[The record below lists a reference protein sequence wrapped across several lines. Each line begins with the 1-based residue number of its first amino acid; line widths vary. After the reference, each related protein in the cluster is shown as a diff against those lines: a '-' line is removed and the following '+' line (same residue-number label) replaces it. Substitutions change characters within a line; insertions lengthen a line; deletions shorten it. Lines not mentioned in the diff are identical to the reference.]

1 MATTSNSTLQIA
13 MSRSCIPSSQKFS
26 DVSTEIFGGKSKGDH
41 GINLRAVS
49 ESSETSPISGLPINL
64 KGKRA
69 FITGVADDNGYGWAI
84 AKSLAVSK
92 SSYDV
97 EVVQKLVEAFVAQ
110 EHQSLLE
117 DELQEIRSPKMVSSS
132 SSKIKVAKLVDSYL
146 AEIARDPNLPLLI
159 FVNIVDLVSSFP
171 RQSHDGLYRAID
183 MYLKEHPETLKNRR
197 SSVYLSLKP

>member
-13 MSRSCIPSSQKFS
+13 MSRSCIPSSQKFA

-69 FITGVADDNGYGWAI
+69 FITGVADDNGPA
-84 AKSLAVSK
+84 
-92 SSYDV
+92 YDV
-97 EVVQKLVEAFVAQ
+97 ETVQKLVEAFVAQ

-159 FVNIVDLVSSFP
+159 FVNIADLVSSFP

-197 SSVYLSLKP
+197 SSIYLSLKP